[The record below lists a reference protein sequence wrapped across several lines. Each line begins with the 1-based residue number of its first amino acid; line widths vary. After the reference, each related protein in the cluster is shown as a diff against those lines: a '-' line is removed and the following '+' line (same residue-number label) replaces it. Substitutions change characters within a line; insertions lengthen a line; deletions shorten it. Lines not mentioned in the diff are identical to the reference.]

1 MRNFTKISTLSLLSL
16 MLVVVHSYG
25 ALSHPTGYTGNAAA
39 RDASPKEVDERASA
53 PVSLVNL
60 LAQLQS
66 FYQVTFNYDSDI
78 LEGIVIKED
87 AIVLKTKKETELE
100 TNLTTLLHPNGLK
113 YEKSKKDIYLI
124 YSEKKS
130 NKAPKPASEA
140 RTSEA
145 SMQQAQ
151 QVTGKVTDASGVG
164 LPGVSI
170 AVKGTSQGTITNGEG
185 AYSLSVPDGNSTLVV
200 SFLGFKTQEVPL
212 NGRAVVNV
220 SMAEDAE
227 ALQEVVVVG
236 YSRQTKE
243 SITSA
248 VSTVGAK
255 DIEKVAAA
263 TVSATL
269 AGKLPGVA
277 FRMAEGRPGSGAEIQ
292 IRNMGGNP
300 LFVID
305 GIQQDQGQFNNL
317 SPQDIESITVLK
329 DAAASVYGSR
339 AANGVVIVT
348 TKRGKRG
355 EKPTINVNAYYGG
368 QSWTRFPETV
378 NAYEW
383 MRGRAEAE
391 LNGLNPRTDVTPE
404 ELEKWRQ
411 GTEQGYRSFDWY
423 DFIIKENAPQSQIS
437 VNTQGGSER
446 INYYISLTR
455 LDQSSVLGREF
466 TFARTNIQSNLDANI
481 TDRLKVGVQINGRIE
496 TRDQPGIPGVDD
508 YWLPRFALFRNRPYE
523 RPYANDNP
531 DYIAH
536 ISQVDANWAYANKKT
551 AGYWT
556 EDWRVL
562 QSNFSLEYE
571 LPIKGLKAR
580 GMYSYYMADRL
591 MNGHEYTYDVY
602 TYFPATEDSPEE
614 YRRTGGALNPW
625 RERET
630 RKVFNNVLQAQLS
643 YNNTFAEKHTVGSTF
658 VYERIQNRN
667 AGSWVHSVPTNNEL
681 PLLQF
686 ADMDTYNDWDDEQ
699 ARIGYVG
706 QVNYSYADKY
716 YLDMSA
722 RYDASWKFAPDKR
735 WGFFPSA
742 SIGWRITNEEFFRSL
757 VGGNFLSD
765 LKLRASYGKL
775 GDDDVG
781 IGAFDYLT
789 GYNYG
794 TSNMIVDGNL
804 VRGSRIVRN
813 GVPITNISWFTSTI
827 LDVGLDYSFLNGKI
841 SGALDYFKREREGL
855 RGRRWDILTP
865 VEIGYDLPDENI
877 NTDMVIGGEGS
888 VAYTSMIG
896 QVNFSVG
903 ANLSYARHKNGETYK
918 PRWGN
923 SWEYYRTSN
932 ENRWSGTTWGYEVI
946 GQFES
951 QDQISEYPVD
961 IDGQG
966 NRTLLPGDLIYK
978 DVNGDG
984 RIDGYDVRPIG
995 HKLSGTPW
1003 VNYGLNLNA
1012 SWKGFDITADFSGG
1026 TMYAYNRAWEMRN
1039 PFQNTGNLLKDIYD
1053 DRWHRED
1060 PFNLDSPWVP
1070 GHYPALRW
1078 NEGGHSNYNKT
1089 STFWLQ
1095 NMAYL
1100 RLRTLEVGYA
1110 LPQTWLSKVKIE
1122 KARLFINSYNLF
1134 SIDPLRSVGLDPE
1147 VRDDNGLQY
1156 PQHRIINVGTNLSF

>member
-1 MRNFTKISTLSLLSL
+1 MN
-16 MLVVVHSYG
+16 
-25 ALSHPTGYTGNAAA
+25 
-39 RDASPKEVDERASA
+39 ERATAS
-53 PVSLVNL
+53 VSLVNL

-78 LEGIVIKED
+78 LEGLVANED
-87 AIVLKTKKETELE
+87 AITLKTKEVKELE
-100 TNLTTLLHPNGLK
+100 ANLEVVLHPEGLK
-113 YEKSKKDIYLI
+113 YERSREDIYLI
-124 YSEKKS
+124 YSDKKRSETPVS
-130 NKAPKPASEA
+130 NKS
-140 RTSEA
+140 TSA
-145 SMQQAQ
+145 TGTQQEQ
-151 QVTGKVTDASGVG
+151 QVSGKITDAAGVG

-170 AVKGTSQGTITNGEG
+170 AVKGTSRGTITNADGT
-185 AYSLSVPDGNSTLVV
+185 YSLSVPDGNSTLVV
-200 SFLGFKTQEVPL
+200 SFLGFETQEIAL
-212 NGRAVVNV
+212 NGRAVVDV
-220 SMAEDAE
+220 SMAEDTE

-236 YSRQTKE
+236 YSTQTKE

-248 VSTVGAK
+248 VSTVSSE

-317 SPQDIESITVLK
+317 SPQDIASITVLK

-355 EKPTINVNAYYGG
+355 EKPTINLNAYYGG

-391 LNGLNPRTDVTPE
+391 MNALNPGTQITPE

-411 GTEQGYRSFDWY
+411 GTERGYQNFDWY
-423 DFIIKENAPQSQIS
+423 DFIIQENAPQSQIS

-466 TFARTNIQSNLDANI
+466 IFERTNIQSNLDANI

-496 TRDQPGIPGVDD
+496 SRDQPGIPGVDD

-562 QSNFSLEYE
+562 QSNFSLDYE
-571 LPIKGLKAR
+571 LPIEGLKVR

-602 TYFPATEDSPEE
+602 TYFPATEDAPEE
-614 YRRTGGALNPW
+614 YRRTGGADNPW

-630 RKVFNNVLQAQLS
+630 RKIFNNVLQGQIS
-643 YNNTFAEKHTVGSTF
+643 YNNTFSDKHTVGATL

-667 AGSWVHSVPTNNEL
+667 VGAWLHSVPTNNEL
-681 PLLQF
+681 PLIQF

-706 QVNYSYADKY
+706 QFNYSFADKY
-716 YLDMSA
+716 YVDMSA
-722 RYDASWKFAPDKR
+722 RYDASWKFSPDDR

-781 IGAFDYLT
+781 IGPFDYLT

-794 TSNMIVDGNL
+794 SSNMIIGGNL
-804 VRGSRIVRN
+804 LRGARIQRN

-827 LDVGLDYSFLNGKI
+827 LDIGLDYSFLNGKF
-841 SGALDYFKREREGL
+841 SGALDYFRREREGL
-855 RGRRWDILTP
+855 LGRRWDILTP
-865 VEIGYDLPDENI
+865 VEIGYDLPSEN
-877 NTDMVIGGEGS
+877 TQSDAVIGGEGS
-888 VAYTSMIG
+888 VAYNHQIG
-896 QVNFSVG
+896 ELTFSVG
-903 ANLSYARHKNGETYK
+903 ANLSYARQKRLESYK

-923 SWEYYRTSN
+923 SWDHYRTAGQN
-932 ENRWSGTTWGYEVI
+932 EKYDDRWQDITWGYEVI
-946 GQFES
+946 GQFKS
-951 QDQISEYPVD
+951 QDEISEYPVN

-966 NRTLLPGDLIYK
+966 NRTLLPGDLIYE

-984 RIDGYDVRPIG
+984 VINGMDERPIG
-995 HKLSGTPW
+995 YKLGGTPI
-1003 VNYGLNLNA
+1003 VNYGLNLSA
-1012 SWKGFDITADFSGG
+1012 AWKGFDLTADFSGG
-1026 TMYAYNRAWEMRN
+1026 SMYAYNRAWEMRN
-1039 PFQNTGNLLKDIYD
+1039 PYQNTGNLLQDMYD

-1060 PFNLDSPWVP
+1060 PFNLDSPWIP
-1070 GHYPALRW
+1070 GKYPALRW

-1089 STFWLQ
+1089 SSFWLQ
-1095 NMAYL
+1095 NMTYL
-1100 RLRTLEVGYA
+1100 RLRTLEVGYS
-1110 LPQTWLSKVKIE
+1110 LPVSLLSKVKVQ
-1122 KARLFINSYNLF
+1122 KARLFVNSYNLF
-1134 SIDPLRSVGLDPE
+1134 SIDPLRTVGLDPE
-1147 VRDDNGLQY
+1147 IRDENGLQY